1 MMRVPPTGLSCALR
15 FLAVAAIAAATPL
28 APAVAQATRAPAA
41 PAGGSDAIPVQMGVS
56 VRPESVTVGDPFVVT
71 VRIRVP
77 RGASVVFPVGPD
89 SAAAAE
95 LLDPRRMAASAD
107 SAEFSATYRLAA
119 WNVGEVPLALA
130 PVEVRLG
137 TQRRAVPLTAAAVFV
152 RSVLPAD
159 STQRAPKPP
168 RPPIETPRSLWWLWL
183 LALLALAL
191 LAWLIWRWMR
201 RRDEAADA
209 PAVDPY
215 EAAEREF
222 DRVARLGLVEAG
234 ERGRY
239 VALVVD
245 VMRDYLAHRVPGAP
259 ASLTSTELLGQVGG
273 NASVPTARLA
283 PLLAEADLVKFARR
297 GVTAERAQAIGAE
310 AREIVRHVHR
320 AQSTPAAP
328 PARRD
333 AA

>member
-1 MMRVPPTGLSCALR
+1 MRARAPFRRALARTVALLLGAGLGA
-15 FLAVAAIAAATPL
+15 
-28 APAVAQATRAPAA
+28 APAMAQRTAPAA
-41 PAGGSDAIPVQMGVS
+41 PEQAIAVQMGAL

-95 LLDPRRMAASAD
+95 LIDPRTLVASAD
-107 SAEFSATYRLAA
+107 SAEFTATYRLAA

-130 PVEVRLG
+130 PAEVRLG
-137 TQRRAVPLTAAAVFV
+137 AQRRLVPLGDLKVV
-152 RSVLPAD
+152 VQSVLPAD
-159 STQRAPKPP
+159 SAQRVPKPP
-168 RPPIETPRSLWWLWL
+168 RPPLETPRSMWWIWL

-191 LAWLIWRWMR
+191 LAWLLWRYFR
-201 RRDEAADA
+201 RRDDAAAA
-209 PAVDPY
+209 PALDPY

-222 DRVARLGLVEAG
+222 DRVAKLGLVEAG

-259 ASLTSTELLGQVGG
+259 ASLTSTELLDRVRG
-273 NASVPTARLA
+273 NPGVPLSRLA

-297 GVTAERAQAIGAE
+297 AVTAERAQAMGAE
-310 AREIVRHVHR
+310 AREIVRTVHR
-320 AQSTPAAP
+320 ARVAEP
-328 PARRD
+328 PVARRD